1 MKLSLTASVVA
12 LALALSA
19 AACSGNDGEIKLD
32 AAATPLTDKGSD
44 ALFTLEIVKARDGG
58 YASDTIKVKVT
69 PEDKDAIEVACT
81 VTDVNGNKVLD
92 SGDKLS
98 CAEGADNK
106 LGDRHRREGGE
117 RGAVRHRRRS
127 RGARRR
133 RDLDAREV
141 VLPHSAAEC
150 GPSSLSVR

>member
-12 LALALSA
+12 VALALSA

-32 AAATPLTDKGSD
+32 AAATPLTDKGAD

-69 PEDKDAIEVACT
+69 PDGKDAIEVACT
-81 VTDVNGNKVLD
+81 VTDVNANKVLD
-92 SGDKLS
+92 SGDKVS

-106 LGDRHRREGGE
+106 LGLDVAGKEAKVELFATIDGSEE
-117 RGAVRHRRRS
+117 RVG
-127 RGARRR
+127 
-133 RDLDAREV
+133 DATWT
-141 VLPHSAAEC
+141 PAK
-150 GPSSLSVR
+150 